1 PTQRVGTSSSCEL
14 GELVA
19 LFIYSLKE
27 NMKTVSIFA
36 RIKCAIVLLVLMS
49 LSVIPMLP
57 ITSTLGLFIVIFRPL
72 WFKKLVDK
80 IYADKN

>member
-1 PTQRVGTSSSCEL
+1 
-14 GELVA
+14 
-19 LFIYSLKE
+19 
-27 NMKTVSIFA
+27 MKAVSVIA
-36 RIKCAIVLLVLMS
+36 RIKCAVVLLILMS

-80 IYADKN
+80 VYADKN

>member
-1 PTQRVGTSSSCEL
+1 
-14 GELVA
+14 
-19 LFIYSLKE
+19 
-27 NMKTVSIFA
+27 MKAVSVVT
-36 RIKCAIVLLVLMS
+36 RIKCAVVLLILMS

-80 IYADKN
+80 VYTDKN